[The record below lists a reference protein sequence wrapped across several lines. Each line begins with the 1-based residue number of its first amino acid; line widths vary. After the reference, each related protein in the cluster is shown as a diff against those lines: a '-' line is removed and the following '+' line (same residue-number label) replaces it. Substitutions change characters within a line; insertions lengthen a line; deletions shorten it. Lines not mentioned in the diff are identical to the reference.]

1 MKHLILSTLL
11 IGLAACGRG
20 TDIAPTLAGEVAGRY
35 QTNSF
40 LDFRCIALPS
50 GSMPSATL
58 KSQSDVTVT
67 LTYQETY
74 PTVKSQTIANIALQR
89 LTDTS
94 IRLINNGNVI
104 GTVRTDRVFSSNGME
119 RQGLVLRVQTDS
131 PGTTVNFTG
140 AKE

>member
-1 MKHLILSTLL
+1 MS
-11 IGLAACGRG
+11 CGRG
-20 TDIAPTLAGEVAGRY
+20 TDITPTLAGEVAGRY

-58 KSQSDVTVT
+58 KSQSDATVT

-74 PTVKSQTIANIALQR
+74 PTARTQTIANISLYRQADNSVQ
-89 LTDTS
+89 
-94 IRLINNGNVI
+94 LISGGNVI

-119 RQGLVLRVQTDS
+119 RQGLVLRVQADS
-131 PGTTVNFTG
+131 PGTAVSFTG
-140 AKE
+140 SKD

>member
-1 MKHLILSTLL
+1 
-11 IGLAACGRG
+11 
-20 TDIAPTLAGEVAGRY
+20 
-35 QTNSF
+35 
-40 LDFRCIALPS
+40 
-50 GSMPSATL
+50 MPSATL